1 MANSILK
8 NINYKVGKLCRL
20 GSRKAKLMAISNRRK
35 QQLRHLGER
44 VYIFKA
50 LQQDEDIWEKD
61 EISQLLLTIA
71 DLDQEQEM
79 VIDEINEI
87 KAESSPEDL
96 CSDYQDETAS
106 PATEAPVEAAAP
118 KVIIETPEVK
128 KEAEKAEVKKAEAKK
143 AEVKKETKKPTAT
156 VARPAK
162 TEKKTTA
169 KPKAPPRR
177 TASKKATPAK
187 SDTDKQ

>member
-1 MANSILK
+1 MANSVLK
-8 NINYKVGKLCRL
+8 NINYQVGKLCRL

-79 VIDEINEI
+79 IIDEINEI
-87 KAESSPEDL
+87 KAENPPEDI
-96 CSDYQDETAS
+96 CCDRQEEATSPTAEASAETVAKVKVET
-106 PATEAPVEAAAP
+106 PEIKVEA
-118 KVIIETPEVK
+118 PEVK
-128 KEAEKAEVKKAEAKK
+128 KKVEKV
-143 AEVKKETKKPTAT
+143 KETA
-156 VARPAK
+156 ADPAK
-162 TEKKTTA
+162 TEE
-169 KPKAPPRR
+169 KPKPKTPRR
-177 TASKKATPAK
+177 RVAAKKSVTKKAAPAK
-187 SDTDKQ
+187 SEADNK

>member
-1 MANSILK
+1 MANSTLK
-8 NINYKVGKLCRL
+8 NINYQVGKLCRL

-79 VIDEINEI
+79 IIDEINEI
-87 KAESSPEDL
+87 KAESPPDETCCGCQDEGVSPE
-96 CSDYQDETAS
+96 
-106 PATEAPVEAAAP
+106 TEAPAEVVPEA
-118 KVIIETPEVK
+118 KVETPEVK
-128 KEAEKAEVKKAEAKK
+128 PEIEKTEAKK
-143 AEVKKETKKPTAT
+143 PKAAVAT
-156 VARPAK
+156 PAPSE
-162 TEKKTTA
+162 EKAKA
-169 KPKAPPRR
+169 KPKTPRR
-177 TASKKATPAK
+177 RAASKKVTPTK
-187 SDTDKQ
+187 SD

>member
-1 MANSILK
+1 MANSVFK
-8 NINYKVGKLCRL
+8 TINYQVGKLCRL

-96 CSDYQDETAS
+96 CCDSQDETES
-106 PATEAPVEAAAP
+106 SATKAPVETA
-118 KVIIETPEVK
+118 PEVK
-128 KEAEKAEVKKAEAKK
+128 VKIP
-143 AEVKKETKKPTAT
+143 EVKKETKKAKET
-156 VARPAK
+156 VADQAESKEKAKPKPKTPRRRPTK
-162 TEKKTTA
+162 KKTT
-169 KPKAPPRR
+169 
-177 TASKKATPAK
+177 PAK
-187 SDTDKQ
+187 NDPDK

>member
-1 MANSILK
+1 MANSVLK
-8 NINYKVGKLCRL
+8 NINYQVGKLCRL

-87 KAESSPEDL
+87 KAETPPEDL
-96 CSDYQDETAS
+96 SCDDQDEAAS
-106 PATEAPVEAAAP
+106 PSTEPPAAAAP
-118 KVIIETPEVK
+118 EVKEVIVETPAAK
-128 KEAEKAEVKKAEAKK
+128 KKAEKTEEKVADQT
-143 AEVKKETKKPTAT
+143 ETK
-156 VARPAK
+156 
-162 TEKKTTA
+162 EKVKA
-169 KPKAPPRR
+169 KPKTPRR
-177 TASKKATPAK
+177 RAASKKAAPAPK
-187 SDTDKQ
+187 SNTDKE